1 MHRRQRRRKT
11 GRTFSLTSVNYD
23 YLERRRERPA
33 SCRVRYF
40 IACNNEPVGWGT
52 GRDRSQQVSLLAGGG
67 GSSGFR
73 ESKVDAQKLYENF
86 NQLSIGNNIP
96 SLDESESGRRCKSLE
111 FLSIYINFQLDKNW
125 NNQTI

>member
-1 MHRRQRRRKT
+1 MSRLDGERAVIVPNK
-11 GRTFSLTSVNYD
+11 
-23 YLERRRERPA
+23 YL
-33 SCRVRYF
+33 SSRV
-40 IACNNEPVGWGT
+40 
-52 GRDRSQQVSLLAGGG
+52 AGGR

-111 FLSIYINFQLDKNW
+111 FLSIYINFQLDEYW
-125 NNQTI
+125 NNLI